1 MSNDIEKCKK
11 LRKLHDR
18 LTEEVR
24 TLEEDL
30 RLEEREGVGN
40 PTEMANIIKSLRRTL
55 STVEVELAN
64 CPETD

>member
-1 MSNDIEKCKK
+1 MSNDTAKCKK
-11 LRKLHDR
+11 LHKLHDR

-40 PTEMANIIKSLRRTL
+40 PIETVSIIKSLRRTL
-55 STVEVELAN
+55 STVEVELAK